1 MYFGGLANG
10 FVKSLIA
17 RFNPFDSVTNVVA
30 YAWVILMEITLL
42 FMSVQLIKQT
52 AISLQTATYSWTRYL
67 GGRTPDS
74 QSSEPGSNP
83 PKVDTVAKIGHFR
96 SLH

>member
-52 AISLQTATYSWTRYL
+52 VISLQTATYSWTRYL
-67 GGRTPDS
+67 GGRTPAS
-74 QSSEPGSNP
+74 QSSEPGVESP
-83 PKVDTVAKIGHFR
+83 FATVSKIGHFR